1 MPRIE
6 ANILFYPLT
15 INKLSSNTISED
27 KYSSSNVDVT
37 TEHAKDIYHY
47 INYIEDSLFINSG
60 NYLDTIADPTVL
72 IREKPTGVAY
82 SDSDYAFKN
91 ANDNVIC
98 KLNKLFS
105 LTGSPRTCSTQSY
118 SHTVLVTPPIN
129 SDKNYI
135 DLTTKVISDQSSKE
149 VTIKFFVKF
158 IGLTHLT
165 SAQKSLFN
173 SQSNHYYFYKYGT
186 ALSIVIN
193 KISNTSF
200 QLNLINSSNTVV
212 ATYDDFYSRIGK
224 WTFIALSY
232 SSYHSDSA
240 INAYYPPKINWQ
252 VGNTVTKI
260 TAGTYSNIAIADL
273 LTLTIPKEITALW
286 TRLMISYDYFNG
298 FMGIYSNSGATAGLS
313 YSDLKRSSTADV
325 KDIYTGSN
333 WSDCLTDTYFDNLST
348 ITYNCVDDHDFV
360 IQEENNNY
368 NCAFTGLD
376 DTACFSAAKTNC
388 PLGFFDNSGDYCS
401 CSNVD
406 KKLMLISKNENK
418 NICKSK
424 KDYLI

>member
-15 INKLSSNTISED
+15 INKLLSNEILED
-27 KYSSSNVDVT
+27 KYSSKNVVIT
-37 TEHAKDIYHY
+37 AEHANDIYHY
-47 INYIEDSLFINSG
+47 INYIEDSLFINAG

-72 IREKPTGVAY
+72 IRQKPAGVAY
-82 SDSDYAFKN
+82 SDGDYAFKN
-91 ANDNVIC
+91 ANDNLIC
-98 KLNKLFS
+98 KVNKLFS
-105 LTGSPRTCSTQSY
+105 LTASPRTCSTQSY
-118 SHTVLVTPPIN
+118 SHTVLVTPPMN
-129 SDKNYI
+129 SAANAYI
-135 DLTTKVISDQSSKE
+135 DLPTKVINHQSSHE

-158 IGLTHLT
+158 IGLTDIL
-165 SAQKSLFN
+165 SAQKTLFN
-173 SQSNHYYFYKYGT
+173 SQSNQYYFYKYGT

-200 QLNLINSSNTVV
+200 ELKLINSSNEVV

-232 SSYHSDSA
+232 SSYHTDSA

-260 TAGTYSNIAIADL
+260 TAATYSNIAITDL

-298 FMGIYSNSGATAGLS
+298 FMGIYSNSGDTTRIL
-313 YSDLKRSSTADV
+313 YSNLKRSSTADL
-325 KDIYTGSN
+325 KDIYTGSDWTN
-333 WSDCLTDTYFDNLST
+333 CLTDTYFDNLSST
-348 ITYNCVDDHDFV
+348 TYNCVDDHDFV

-368 NCAFTGLD
+368 SCAFKGLD

-388 PLGFFDNSGDYCS
+388 PLGFFDNSDDYCS

-406 KKLMLISKNENK
+406 KKLMLISKNDNK
-418 NICKSK
+418 NVCRRKI
-424 KDYLI
+424 I